1 MNTNRF
7 EIVFRKLKEEVQSE
21 ESQGHKNRITII
33 SEANNIEIEEIAE
46 LRRLVVETT
55 EPDQHLFTTT

>member
-7 EIVFRKLKEEVQSE
+7 EIVFRKLKEVVERE
-21 ESQGHKNRITII
+21 ESKAGENRVTIV
-33 SEANNIEIEEIAE
+33 SEANNTEIEEIAE